1 MAMEKFARLEE
12 GIDRLLSGYEALRG
26 VNAGLKEELL
36 SKTREVDALK
46 ERLASLEAEKGG
58 VRERVDGLLERLE
71 GLIQNA

>member
-1 MAMEKFARLEE
+1 MAIEKFARLEE

-26 VNAGLKEELL
+26 VNAGLEEELL

-46 ERLASLEAEKGG
+46 EKLASLEAEKGA
-58 VRERVDGLLERLE
+58 VRQRVDGLLERLD